1 MFYFTQPTNQKKK
14 IKKNFKVR
22 NISTVVFPKNHMM
35 HHVSLTFDKMA
46 DNVLAEIPL
55 AIFLLS
61 LFLPGVEA
69 FDAGDAI
76 ALVLGLI
83 IGVLGICAC
92 LGYYAR
98 RRSM

>member
-1 MFYFTQPTNQKKK
+1 
-14 IKKNFKVR
+14 
-22 NISTVVFPKNHMM
+22 MM
-35 HHVSLTFDKMA
+35 AGL
-46 DNVLAEIPL
+46 PL

-83 IGVLGICAC
+83 IGILGICAC

-98 RRSM
+98 KRAM

>member
-1 MFYFTQPTNQKKK
+1 
-14 IKKNFKVR
+14 
-22 NISTVVFPKNHMM
+22 
-35 HHVSLTFDKMA
+35 MA
-46 DNVLAEIPL
+46 DNMMAGLPL

-83 IGVLGICAC
+83 IGILGICAC

-98 RRSM
+98 KRAM